1 MAANVKGGRA
11 GRHEILYDRPVKIP
25 VHVLSGFLGVG
36 KTTAVKDLLARR
48 ADRERIAVVVNEFGT
63 LGVDGALLS
72 DCASCIL
79 KEVPGG
85 CVCCTA
91 MADLEASLEEVC
103 DLVAPTRFVLEPT
116 GLARPSE
123 LVDLLRGPRWAPRFD
138 VRPVITLLDPQQ
150 DVEALCRESALFRDQ
165 VETADVLVLNRCDL
179 ASEEEILRVEEW
191 ARALAPPKLRIV
203 RASHGVLPDE
213 VWDLERPAAPGG
225 ATLLE
230 ARAPHHLHGNLREN
244 SSEGHVGKGVA
255 FAPERVFDADRLLAA
270 LEALRA
276 GSLTQGRVARAKG
289 LFHTT
294 AGWRVHEIAGGTL
307 TTEPTS
313 WRRDSRVDVILKD
326 PEAGGKEGEGDFF
339 EWERALA
346 DALIPESAPLLT
358 LEDGNGAMRAY
369 DPRGFAAL
377 SLPLSPSKQNLSSDL
392 AGASAFRLGDVLEHA
407 GLARPADWMWLVMD
421 AGLFGVGGPRRV
433 LENGIVFPSG
443 EGFRFVLPEEAA
455 RGAEDDVDA
464 CRDLANVCGV
474 KLADAPGAV
483 DRTDGGEP

>member
-1 MAANVKGGRA
+1 M
-11 GRHEILYDRPVKIP
+11 KIA
-25 VHVLSGFLGVG
+25 VHILSGFLGVG

-79 KEVPGG
+79 REVPGG

-91 MADLEASLEEVC
+91 MADLEASLEEIC

-116 GLARPSE
+116 GLAKPSE
-123 LVDLLRGPRWAPRFD
+123 LVDLLRGPRWVQRFD

-165 VETADVLVLNRCDL
+165 IETADVLVLNRCDL

-191 ARALAPPKLRIV
+191 AEALAPPKLRIA
-203 RASHGVLPDE
+203 RAAHGVLPDE
-213 VWDLERPAAPGG
+213 IWDLERQTPAAAP
-225 ATLLE
+225 ALLE
-230 ARAPHHLHGNLREN
+230 ANAPHSRLHRN
-244 SSEGHVGKGVA
+244 SLEGYLGRGVA
-255 FAPERVFDADRLLAA
+255 HPPERIFDADRLLGA
-270 LEALRA
+270 LEGLRSGALTR
-276 GSLTQGRVARAKG
+276 GRVARVKG
-289 LFHTT
+289 IFHTT
-294 AGWRVHEIAGGTL
+294 AGWRVHEIAGGRL
-307 TTEPTS
+307 TTAPTS

-326 PEAGGKEGEGDFF
+326 PETGEEKGDFF

-358 LEDGNGAMRAY
+358 LEDGAGRMRAY

-377 SLPLSPSKQNLSSDL
+377 SPHLSKKISSSPPNPD
-392 AGASAFRLGDVLEHA
+392 APAFRLGDVLSHT
-407 GLARPADWMWLVMD
+407 GLAREADWMWIVMD
-421 AGLFGVGGPRRV
+421 SGLFGVGGPRRI
-433 LENGIVFPSG
+433 LENGIVFPEDG
-443 EGFRFVLPEEAA
+443 GFRFVLSDDAA
-455 RGAEDDVDA
+455 RGAEDEVDA

-474 KLADAPGAV
+474 RLADPPGTPAE
-483 DRTDGGEP
+483 GSP